1 MRIFLR
7 GVLPA
12 FTFLLMLNVA
22 INAQPAPERS
32 QSDSTTPNGT
42 KDTAK
47 DGAPEAVKDAVKEA
61 MKAASIEEA
70 PAPNLNLI
78 HSSLDL
84 TAQPSTSKLPKLN
97 FALPETGSKS
107 APRSFEATAYTLRGR
122 TASGVETRPGVV
134 AADPQ
139 VLPLGSVV
147 QIKAGNYSG
156 VYTVHDTG
164 PRVKGNLVDVW
175 MPSNKEARLFGRRN
189 IKLHVLRY
197 GPTKNVKPAPLKT
210 SLAPTKTSKAKK

>member
-1 MRIFLR
+1 MRIFFLR

-12 FTFLLMLNVA
+12 FTFLFILNFA
-22 INAQPAPERS
+22 INAQPAPERN
-32 QSDSTTPNGT
+32 QSDSTTPNGAKEIP
-42 KDTAK
+42 KDV
-47 DGAPEAVKDAVKEA
+47 APDVVKEGV
-61 MKAASIEEA
+61 KELSIEEP
-70 PAPNLNLI
+70 PAPKLNLI
-78 HSSLDL
+78 HPPLDL

-107 APRSFEATAYTLRGR
+107 APRTFEATAYALRGR

-134 AADPQ
+134 AADPN

-164 PRVKGNLVDVW
+164 SRVKGNLVDVW
-175 MPSNKEARLFGRRN
+175 MPSTKEARLFGRRN

-197 GPTKNVKPAPLKT
+197 GPTKNVKPAPAKT
-210 SLAPTKTSKAKK
+210 SPASTKTLKDKK